1 MAQSKVVL
9 SRSAVPQA
17 PTLAA
22 EARDSALLFVM
33 LLVTTF
39 GIAAGASALMHL
51 AG

>member
-1 MAQSKVVL
+1 MA
-9 SRSAVPQA
+9 APETT

-33 LLVTTF
+33 LLITTF
-39 GIAAGASALMHL
+39 GIAAGASALIHL